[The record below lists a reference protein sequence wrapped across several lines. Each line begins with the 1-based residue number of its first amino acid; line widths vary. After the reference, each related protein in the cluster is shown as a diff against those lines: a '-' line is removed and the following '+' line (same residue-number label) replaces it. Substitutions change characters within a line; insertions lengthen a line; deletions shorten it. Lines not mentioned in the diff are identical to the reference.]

1 MGREETES
9 NGHRREIETMELLY
23 TMISLKMEV
32 QSYKDDN
39 LLCPQQLP
47 FHFTYSSTTHKGKLR
62 GPPLK

>member
-1 MGREETES
+1 
-9 NGHRREIETMELLY
+9 
-23 TMISLKMEV
+23 MISLKMEV

-47 FHFTYSSTTHKGKLR
+47 FNLTYSSTTHKGKLR